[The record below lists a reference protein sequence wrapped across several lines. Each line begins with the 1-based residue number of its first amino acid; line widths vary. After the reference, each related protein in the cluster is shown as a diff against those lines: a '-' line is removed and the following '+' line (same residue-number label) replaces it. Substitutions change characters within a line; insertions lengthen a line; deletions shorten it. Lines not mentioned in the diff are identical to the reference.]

1 LAAAETDA
9 ADIVPSLRLS
19 IAQMTSA
26 DTHAA
31 NVAMLHDLAAQAV
44 RDRADM
50 LALPEAAGL
59 MNRDAA
65 RARQLVT
72 TEARDPYL
80 AACRAIARQHGIWVQ
95 TGSTPVAGQD
105 DTRFLNR
112 GHMIGP
118 DGDIVARYDKIHL
131 FDVDLPGEPARRE
144 SDRYAPG
151 GQAALAR
158 TPWGLAGMSVCYD
171 LRFPH
176 LYRDYAKAGATMLF
190 IPSAFAMTTGAA
202 HWETLLRARA
212 IENGAFVIA
221 AAQSGHHADGRET
234 WGHSMIVDPWGQVI
248 VDMGRDPGVATVD
261 LDMAAVA
268 RARASIPSLANERA
282 YAPALP

>member
-1 LAAAETDA
+1 MSAARTDTA
-9 ADIVPSLRLS
+9 KSAPSLRLA

-31 NVAMLHDLAAQAV
+31 NVAMLHDLAARAV
-44 RDRADM
+44 DDRAEM

-65 RARQLVT
+65 RARLSVT
-72 TEARDPYL
+72 AEADDPYL
-80 AACRAIARQHGIWVQ
+80 AACRAIARRHGIWIQ

-112 GHMIGP
+112 GHMIDPG
-118 DGDIVARYDKIHL
+118 GDIVARYDKIHL

-151 GQAALAR
+151 ARAALAP

-176 LYRDYAKAGATMLF
+176 LYRDYAKAGATLLF
-190 IPSAFAMTTGAA
+190 IPSAFAMSTGAA

-212 IENGAFVIA
+212 IENGAFVVA
-221 AAQSGHHADGRET
+221 AAQSGLHADGRET
-234 WGHSMIVDPWGQVI
+234 WGHSMIVDPWGQVMI
-248 VDMGRDPGVATVD
+248 DMGRDPGVATIELD
-261 LDMAAVA
+261 LAAVE

-282 YAPALP
+282 YARADA